1 MLYATDINTDGNK
14 LDSKKDG
21 FWVGLS
27 TDDVINLK
35 HQGVGL
41 KMNSP
46 LRLCEQ
52 PLTTYWGCSRRKDRE
67 RVLLDLSR
75 RYCIYLRIQNHIVSV
90 AGPELH
96 QVRRRVPEAEHG
108 LGAPQL
114 VLSELLLPNV
124 PGGGA
129 VTRPAWR
136 GGNVN
141 QSIYEHLGHL
151 RLSFPNHRDGF
162 GKNVWYKQ

>member
-52 PLTTYWGCSRRKDRE
+52 PLIGAALAEKTENEFC
-67 RVLLDLSR
+67 L
-75 RYCIYLRIQNHIVSV
+75 IYLGVIVS
-90 AGPELH
+90 
-96 QVRRRVPEAEHG
+96 
-108 LGAPQL
+108 
-114 VLSELLLPNV
+114 
-124 PGGGA
+124 
-129 VTRPAWR
+129 T
-136 GGNVN
+136 
-141 QSIYEHLGHL
+141 
-151 RLSFPNHRDGF
+151 F
-162 GKNVWYKQ
+162 GSRTISSL